1 MFGHQSASP
10 GPKSGLLHEAIA
22 ALFDGAMIP
31 LKISFGATAEFPRP
45 TDGEMAQTM
54 RLLEN
59 ADQIARQHAP
69 GVPPAFDPLSALWAA
84 RVLQFACVRLVDKI
98 EVDIDLPDDLAQAE
112 PDGTSATQHWSVDL
126 VFRSWWDLV
135 KRSTAENEDDP
146 LNTTLLNI
154 ASRWP
159 LAAVGTPAMPSSDR
173 LAVVFGHPSL
183 RQIYIDRVIQRVDR
197 EKAAD
202 SLVAEAIRGFD
213 GR

>member
-1 MFGHQSASP
+1 MLGHRSASP
-10 GPKSGLLHEAIA
+10 EPKSGLLHEAIA

-31 LKISFGATAEFPRP
+31 LKISFGATANFPRP
-45 TDGEMAQTM
+45 TDNEVAQTI
-54 RLLEN
+54 RLLGK

-69 GVPPAFDPLSALWAA
+69 GEPPAFDPLAALWAA

-98 EVDIDLPDDLAQAE
+98 EVDIDLPDDLAMAE
-112 PDGTSATQHWSVDL
+112 PDATSAAQHWSVDL

-135 KRSTAENEDDP
+135 KRSTAENKDDP

-159 LAAVGTPAMPSSDR
+159 LAAVGTTAKPSSDR
-173 LAVVFGHPSL
+173 LRIVWGHPSL
-183 RQIYIDRVIQRVDR
+183 RQIYIDRVIQRADR
-197 EKAAD
+197 EQAAD
-202 SLVAEAIRGFD
+202 PLVAEAIRSIN

>member
-1 MFGHQSASP
+1 MFGHQSALP

-31 LKISFGATAEFPRP
+31 LKVSFGVTAELPRP
-45 TDGEMAQTM
+45 TDDEVAQTI

-69 GVPPAFDPLSALWAA
+69 GVPPDFDPLAALWAA

-98 EVDIDLPDDLAQAE
+98 EVDIDLPDVLAQAE
-112 PDGTSATQHWSVDL
+112 PDATSAAQHWSVDL

-135 KRSTAENEDDP
+135 KRSAAENEDDP
-146 LNTTLLNI
+146 LNATLLNI
-154 ASRWP
+154 AARWP
-159 LAAVGTPAMPSSDR
+159 LAAVGTPAKPSSDR
-173 LAVVFGHPSL
+173 LAVVCGHPSL
-183 RQIYIDRVIQRVDR
+183 RQIYIDRVIQRADR

-202 SLVAEAIRGFD
+202 PLVAESIHSFD